1 MSAFESA
8 GQEPGLEI
16 WRIEDF
22 EAVPYDQSQYG
33 KFHVG
38 DSYLVLKVNTYIFSI
53 SHHFFVGVKTEDFL
67 QVCTLRSL
75 INEHA
80 RLFF

>member
-22 EAVPYDQSQYG
+22 EAVPYDQNQYG

-38 DSYLVLKVNTYIFSI
+38 DSYLVLKVTTYIFS
-53 SHHFFVGVKTEDFL
+53 SLFCRAEEFL
-67 QVCTLRSL
+67 QV
-75 INEHA
+75 
-80 RLFF
+80 